1 MKRTA
6 SAAKKYNYDYIR
18 EAYRSFKKGNYSNSV
33 IILEKASGAGLD
45 EPYPVFL
52 LALSYLYS
60 GDYTKAENALLKIE
74 RTDPRYAPYIQLKS
88 FLAMKGA
95 LTPVEALSAYIS
107 ALEKLPAD
115 RMLKKGLLKIEKSAD
130 FYKLQKS
137 ARISSFVKI
146 PSPGGKGF
154 SFFKSSKGEF
164 SSKKERGVSVKTGV
178 KLSILLVTAIIIST
192 AVFLYFYYDEIERM
206 VFREQ
211 NGSRVIAGAD
221 KIDMINFEAARTL
234 IKKGEFNKGIII
246 LNRIMNSNS
255 SYMVKEKAEFLIRY
269 ILESDERKF
278 DNIEYRDITARPYLY
293 RGAAINIK
301 GRSANV
307 KHTVKGTGLSILV
320 GFDGKNFIGALDA
333 FYKEKSDLKDGADIE
348 VSGIF
353 YPHIGENKGPFISIE
368 SLTVK

>member
-178 KLSILLVTAIIIST
+178 KLSILMVTAIIIST

-221 KIDMINFEAARTL
+221 KIDMINLSGSGYGLINKVNRDVTPEFYVSGDQLHKDFEV
-234 IKKGEFNKGIII
+234 KNFF
-246 LNRIMNSNS
+246 
-255 SYMVKEKAEFLIRY
+255 KEKPEVYTYTKYETKVDFKELRV
-269 ILESDERKF
+269 
-278 DNIEYRDITARPYLY
+278 DNFNYD
-293 RGAAINIK
+293 
-301 GRSANV
+301 V
-307 KHTVKGTGLSILV
+307 
-320 GFDGKNFIGALDA
+320 
-333 FYKEKSDLKDGADIE
+333 
-348 VSGIF
+348 IF
-353 YPHIGENKGPFISIE
+353 
-368 SLTVK
+368 